1 MNGQDPQFEIGAESS
16 LPQFILVGKKPCER
30 RIAYLRRAARAGLE
44 DRPGVIWLGG
54 FKSDMRSTKATALD
68 AWAADKGRA
77 YLRFDYSGHGASD
90 GRFEDAT
97 IGDWLEE
104 SLSLFRSQ
112 TSGPQILVGS
122 SMGGWLAL
130 LIARALQASGE
141 EKRLAGLVLIAPAV
155 DFTERLIW
163 ARLPRKARKEIETT
177 GVWLRH
183 SAYSPEPYPITR
195 KLIEE
200 GRNHLLFDSI
210 IRTYCPVHILQ
221 GLKDEDVPPAH
232 VMALVEHLVGD
243 EVVLTAIKEGDHR
256 LSRPEDIARLI
267 AAIEAI
273 A

>member
-1 MNGQDPQFEIGAESS
+1 MNGQDPQFEIAAKSS
-16 LPQFILVGKKPCER
+16 LPQFIRVGKAPSER
-30 RIAYLRRAARAGLE
+30 RIAYLSRTARKGRKK
-44 DRPGVIWLGG
+44 RPGVIWLGG
-54 FKSDMRSTKATALD
+54 LKSDMRSLKASALD
-68 AWAADKGRA
+68 AWAEEQGRA
-77 YLRFDYSGHGASD
+77 FLRFDYSGHGDSD

-104 SLSLFRSQ
+104 SLAVLRSQ
-112 TSGPQILVGS
+112 SSGPQILVGS

-130 LIARALQASGE
+130 LVARALQTAGD

-163 ARLPRKARKEIETT
+163 ARLSPEAKADMETK
-177 GVWLRH
+177 GVWLRQ
-183 SAYSPEPYPITR
+183 SAYSAEPYPITR

-200 GRNHLLFDSI
+200 GRKHLLFDSI

-221 GLKDEDVPPAH
+221 GLKDEDVPPSHA
-232 VMALVEHLVGD
+232 MALVEHLVGD
-243 EVVLTAIKEGDHR
+243 EVVLTSIKDGDHR